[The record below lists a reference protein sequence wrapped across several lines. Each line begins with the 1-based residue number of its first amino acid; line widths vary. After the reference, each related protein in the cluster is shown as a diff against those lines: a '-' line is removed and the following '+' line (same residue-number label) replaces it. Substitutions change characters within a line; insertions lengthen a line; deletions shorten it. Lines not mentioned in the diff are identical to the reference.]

1 MSVILLIGNPK
12 MKTRHW
18 NAVFE
23 VLKMSPMPT
32 FTLSDLKLNGVFE
45 KKNLEQFEEISGK
58 ASGEAGLEESL
69 KEITSQWDKQE
80 FIVTNYRELKGVFI
94 LGDLEEVF
102 QMLEDSNVSL
112 QTMLGSRYITAVRTN
127 VELWY
132 KKLCLLSDTLD
143 EWVQCQKQWMYL
155 ETIFCAEDIQKQ
167 LPEESS
173 KFFKV
178 DKEFKSLM
186 RRTQKYPGC
195 LEPIETGKRV
205 LMLLKQCNNDLEEI
219 QKRLEDYLETKRS
232 AFPRFY
238 FLSNDELL
246 EILSQ
251 TRDPQA
257 VQPHLGKC
265 FDAIAKLDFQNMTE
279 MHAMIGAG
287 KPERVQFTEPVIAEG
302 PVEHWL
308 LAIESMMRST
318 LYDIVRKAL
327 KDYPSKVC

>member
-1 MSVILLIGNPK
+1 MTNSKKGNQP
-12 MKTRHW
+12 
-18 NAVFE
+18 F
-23 VLKMSPMPT
+23 VLR
-32 FTLSDLKLNGVFE
+32 FYLS
-45 KKNLEQFEEISGK
+45 
-58 ASGEAGLEESL
+58 
-69 KEITSQWDKQE
+69 
-80 FIVTNYRELKGVFI
+80 
-94 LGDLEEVF
+94 
-102 QMLEDSNVSL
+102 
-112 QTMLGSRYITAVRTN
+112 
-127 VELWY
+127 
-132 KKLCLLSDTLD
+132 
-143 EWVQCQKQWMYL
+143 
-155 ETIFCAEDIQKQ
+155 
-167 LPEESS
+167 
-173 KFFKV
+173 
-178 DKEFKSLM
+178 
-186 RRTQKYPGC
+186 
-195 LEPIETGKRV
+195 
-205 LMLLKQCNNDLEEI
+205 
-219 QKRLEDYLETKRS
+219 LEDYLETKRS